1 MLNQERVEE
10 MIRLAIFDQGE
21 GEACK
26 PMIQYFRKDYIVKEL
41 LKSFV
46 TGTLAFAIITGM
58 GFMYQA
64 ENIINSLN
72 TMDMKGRLLEFFT
85 AYLIFMA
92 VYFAVTYVVYY
103 RRYSTGRQK
112 VKKYY
117 VHLKKVCRLYHQEEH
132 N

>member
-10 MIRLAIFDQGE
+10 MIRLAIFDQRE

-26 PMIQYFRKDYIVKEL
+26 PMIQYFRRDYIVKEL

-46 TGTLAFAIITGM
+46 TGTLAFAIMIGLGVM
-58 GFMYQA
+58 CQA
-64 ENIINSLN
+64 EELVNSLN
-72 TMDMKGRLLEFFT
+72 KVDFKGILTGFGV

-92 VYFAVTYVVYY
+92 VYFGVTYVIYY
-103 RRYSTGRQK
+103 RRYSIGRQN

-117 VHLKKVCRLYHQEEH
+117 VHLKKVNRLYHQEDH
-132 N
+132 S

>member
-10 MIRLAIFDQGE
+10 MIRLAVFDQRE

-46 TGTLAFAIITGM
+46 TGTLAFAIMIGL

-64 ENIINSLN
+64 EEIVNSLN
-72 TMDMKGRLLEFFT
+72 TVDIKQILITFG
-85 AYLIFMA
+85 AVYLIFMA
-92 VYFAVTYVVYY
+92 VYFAVTYVIYY
-103 RRYSTGRQK
+103 RRYSIGRQNI
-112 VKKYY
+112 KKYY
-117 VHLKKVCRLYHQEEH
+117 VHLRKVSRSYHQEDH
-132 N
+132 S